1 MKLNR
6 KLVLCLAIVLSLVM
20 ATSSTLAY
28 LTHTDVQVN
37 TFTTGNVEID
47 LWEDFGSNS
56 GIEKLLPATGSAQA
70 GTLKNGVNKE
80 VYVTNTGSE
89 DAYVRVHI
97 AIPQILDNGDPSF
110 DASKNV
116 LHFNYDPESIGEGLW
131 DWSKSHDDGKYEGNW
146 NYYETTIDGIL
157 YNVYVVT
164 YGAALSRGESTVD
177 AMNQVYM
184 DGRVTSDD
192 VQKIKEALGEE
203 WHIYVAAEGSQA
215 AGFENAYESLNAGFG
230 EPGKYTVD
238 WSAVSGNQFSEPI
251 VHPDKKWVDEID
263 LSWYKPDATEYEID
277 SEAKLA
283 SLVHLV
289 DQGTTF
295 EGKTIKLTEDLDLKG
310 RAWVPIGHEHAE
322 FKGTF
327 DGLNHTIS
335 NMYIAGNASVG
346 LFGALDGA
354 LIKNVTLERP
364 VVEGNHWVGTVAG
377 RMISS
382 RVENCHAHNVYITS
396 LPEPVGEDKWD
407 NGDKAGGIVGYAA
420 DGHDYIKDCSVS
432 GGEISAY
439 RDLGGIVG
447 MTDGRG
453 PGDEVVNC
461 SVSDLMLFQYNYEN
475 YNNYTEEA
483 EFNVGKIVGRYG
495 KTATMAPD
503 CESKDVNIAY
513 FVDY

>member
-97 AIPQILDNGDPSF
+97 AIPQILDNGDPDF
-110 DASKNV
+110 DASSNV
-116 LHFNYDPESIGEGLW
+116 LHFNYDSESIGEYKW

-251 VHPDKKWVDEID
+251 VHPDKKWVDEMD

-310 RAWVPIGHEHAE
+310 RAWVPVGHMGAK
-322 FKGTF
+322 FSGTF
-327 DGLNHTIS
+327 DGQDHTIS
-335 NMYIAGNASVG
+335 NMYIAGDVAVG
-346 LFGALDGA
+346 LFGATNGGV
-354 LIKNVTLERP
+354 IKNIKLEKP
-364 VVEGNHWVGTVAG
+364 VVEGHHWVGAVVG
-377 RMISS
+377 HMISTN
-382 RVENCHAHNVYITS
+382 VENCHATNVYMTC
-396 LPEPVGEDKWD
+396 LPETHSTGDWD
-407 NGDKAGGIVGYAA
+407 NGDKAGGIVGFAG
-420 DGHDYIKDCSVS
+420 DGHNYIKNCSVK

-447 MTDGRG
+447 WTNAAGA
-453 PGDEVVNC
+453 GDDVVDC
-461 SVSDLMLFQYNYEN
+461 TVSELHLFQYNYEN
-475 YNNYTEEA
+475 YKNYDQA
-483 EFNVGKIVGRYG
+483 EQFHVGEVVGQLSNG
-495 KTATMAPD
+495 STMANCKD
-503 CESKDVNIAY
+503 KDVIIHY